1 MPAKK
6 GHKMPQMIGNKNA
19 EKWGLRKSTA
29 FYQQALALS
38 FDVKFDFLGEIA
50 KEMGSYIDI
59 FDYLADKFP
68 KLQHLKNHIKRN
80 CEANCFSNAKK
91 GKIKEAS
98 AIVNL
103 KSNHG
108 WIDRQRI
115 TGEFDLNIEK
125 MTDVELDRVISRLLK
140 AKQ

>member
-6 GHKMPQMIGNKNA
+6 GHKMPSMIGNKNA
-19 EKWGLRKSTA
+19 ERWGLRKAKA
-29 FYQQALALS
+29 FFKVALSLS
-38 FDVKFDFLGEIA
+38 FDLKYDFLGEIA
-50 KEMGSYIDI
+50 KEMGTYIDI
-59 FDYLADKFP
+59 FDYMSIKFP
-68 KLQHLKNHIKRN
+68 MLQSIKTQIKRN

-108 WIDRQRI
+108 WVDRQKV
-115 TGEFDLNIEK
+115 TGEIEFDIKQLSQDQAK
-125 MTDVELDRVISRLLK
+125 ELVLK
-140 AKQ
+140 LFKKD

>member
-6 GHKMPQMIGNKNA
+6 GHKMPSMIGNKNA
-19 EKWGLRKSTA
+19 ERWGLRKAKA
-29 FYQQALALS
+29 FFKVALSLS
-38 FDVKFDFLGEIA
+38 FDLKYDFLGEIA
-50 KEMGSYIDI
+50 KEMGTYIDI
-59 FDYLADKFP
+59 FDYLSIKFP
-68 KLQHLKNHIKRN
+68 MLQSIKTQIKRN

-108 WIDRQRI
+108 WVDRQKV
-115 TGEFDLNIEK
+115 TGEIEFDIKQLSQDQAK
-125 MTDVELDRVISRLLK
+125 ELVLK
-140 AKQ
+140 LFKKD